1 MWGFFMLV
9 YQPFLD
15 NFSAYLQFQKRS
27 SVHTYTAYTNDL
39 QQFFAFL
46 ESQYQSPP
54 IPQITPSIIRSWL
67 AELKQ
72 DKMGAK
78 TIHRKV
84 STLRSFFKYLLRQ
97 SVITTSPMQTIV
109 TPKIPK
115 RITQYV
121 EEADVHTLL
130 AKYQHCTTWEQQL
143 EQLIFTMFYQCGIRL
158 SELVELRWQQVFF
171 AQQQIKVLGKGNKE
185 RIIPI
190 STELAQLLNAWLQQ
204 QKKELTEVNY
214 VFCFQNG
221 TRVYSRWVYTHVHK
235 ALSEVTTIKKRSPHV
250 LRHSF
255 ATHLSANGAPLNAVK
270 ELLGHSSLAATQVYT
285 HNSIEKLKQAFN
297 SAHPRA

>member
-1 MWGFFMLV
+1 MHP
-9 YQPFLD
+9 YQAFLD
-15 NFSAYLQFQKRS
+15 SFSQYLLQQKRS
-27 SVHTYTAYTNDL
+27 SVHTHTAYTNDL
-39 QQFFAFL
+39 LQFFAFL

-54 IPQITPSIIRSWL
+54 VCQITAGIVRSWL

-84 STLRSFFKYLLRQ
+84 STLRSFFKFLLRQ
-97 SVITTSPMQTIV
+97 SVIKTSPMQTIV

-121 EEADVHTLL
+121 EEADIQTLL
-130 AKYQHCTTWEQQL
+130 AGYQQATTWQQQL
-143 EQLIFTMFYQCGIRL
+143 EQLIFTTFYQCGVRL
-158 SELVELRWQQVFF
+158 SELVNLQWQQVFF

-185 RIIPI
+185 RLLPI
-190 STELAQLLNAWLQQ
+190 SADLQQ
-204 QKKELTEVNY
+204 LMQNWLALQKKHLTDIKY
-214 VFCFQNG
+214 VFCFENG
-221 TRVYSRWVYTHVHK
+221 SRVYSRWVYSMVHI
-235 ALSEVTTIKKRSPHV
+235 ALSQVTTIKKRSPHV

-255 ATHLSANGAPLNAVK
+255 ATHLSSNGAPLNAVK

-297 SAHPRA
+297 KAHPRA

>member
-204 QKKELTEVNY
+204 QKKELAEVNY

-270 ELLGHSSLAATQVYT
+270 
-285 HNSIEKLKQAFN
+285 
-297 SAHPRA
+297 